1 MTKMVKLRRSK
12 KKQEEQSEDDFFGTS
27 IAHRQ
32 VVEFH
37 PHCYV
42 QQLALAEAKQFDEM
56 YAIAHAPAHGEEAE
70 SDA

>member
-1 MTKMVKLRRSK
+1 MFEMVRLRRQK
-12 KKQEEQSEDDFFGTS
+12 KEETDPENDFVDNY
-27 IAHRQ
+27 AHKR

-42 QQLALAEAKQFDEM
+42 QQLALAEAKQFDEV
-56 YAIAHAPAHGEEAE
+56 YALAHAPVRGEEE